1 MLICWKLE
9 RVREDGTL
17 IEEANE
23 VEFVTHK
30 GNIKTAVSKSNLAMS
45 FFRLDPSYV
54 QKLYDKTSK
63 LLPLSQNQHDAD
75 NILKS
80 VSKQSVCII
89 LHYLV
94 KCPRWNKR
102 LYWDFLSKLISV
114 HPRINIHPGNLA
126 KFQLAFAIDF
136 PQISWFLDNCLNER
150 DREGWGRI
158 HQICLT

>member
-30 GNIKTAVSKSNLAMS
+30 DNIKTAVSKSNLAMS

-94 KCPRWNKR
+94 
-102 LYWDFLSKLISV
+102 SV
-114 HPRINIHPGNLA
+114 HVGTNVYTG
-126 KFQLAFAIDF
+126 
-136 PQISWFLDNCLNER
+136 ISYRN
-150 DREGWGRI
+150 
-158 HQICLT
+158 